1 MSTLKDILDIGLKY
15 GPEASNYF
23 TGQRRLKEQIKNQR
37 EEMFPEFQRKNLSA
51 SQQDLSNM
59 ANRDNSAFARGEEA
73 RGLADALDVSG
84 STKGGQ
90 RQLAK
95 LLGASSTNQQKLSE
109 AEARNRASL
118 LQQAGANEAS
128 VMDYNRNL
136 SDSEE
141 MFDLQK
147 ERQLDYLG
155 DQEKRLKGK
164 GAGSFFDMAN
174 DISSLFPKN
183 KITEDDV
190 KNKITEEG
198 GDVNDL
204 LGMLNA
210 AEGPEAER
218 GSSWDDI
225 LQSQNEFPIM
235 SDPKYDRRPDNA
247 LFGGG
252 RSRGTLS
259 QLMSENEQNKMGAY
273 TTAAGNVPFVELEDG
288 GAVVTPDGYDHD
300 GVDILMTDRSNGQPL
315 GTVESAEM
323 IVNASDAKKGIALA
337 KKNPKSPTSKWFLQ
351 LAKRFEKEAKNRK

>member
-15 GPEASNYF
+15 GPEAANYF

-95 LLGASSTNQQKLSE
+95 LLGASSTNQQKLSQ
-109 AEARNRASL
+109 AEARNRAAL
-118 LQQAGANEAS
+118 LQQAGANEEG
-128 VMDYNRNL
+128 VMDYNRGL
-136 SDSEE
+136 SDKEK
-141 MFDLQK
+141 MYDFQK

-155 DQEKRLKGK
+155 DQRRRLRGN
-164 GAGSFFDMAN
+164 AIGSAFEMGT

-183 KITEDDV
+183 KSTED
-190 KNKITEEG
+190 G
-198 GDVNDL
+198 GDDFGTTKEEVLAPSVFPEYGSDAFPLDL
-204 LGMLNA
+204 EEIDMPVDDPDGTDFNFTDLFRTPYNPFP
-210 AEGPEAER
+210 AE
-218 GSSWDDI
+218 
-225 LQSQNEFPIM
+225 
-235 SDPKYDRRPDNA
+235 
-247 LFGGG
+247 
-252 RSRGTLS
+252 
-259 QLMSENEQNKMGAY
+259 ENQYENR
-273 TTAAGNVPFVELEDG
+273 EG